1 MSDDPVL
8 KKIFNRFYPKSQT
21 TDEGRKLYK
30 LAWAIEI
37 LVVLAGLTTAL
48 VMTIS
53 PDPDTKV
60 DNAILVSIALV
71 FVIAAIAELTKIPL
85 ATAFYYAVRLNWK
98 ITFFIAL
105 MLVNFLTFETI
116 VNGLLRNYQISTA
129 PIKVLQYQ
137 LADLTNQRVNAD
149 IIIDN
154 KKKEVQKQID
164 QIKINK
170 TSALSDQT
178 NIMVEQA
185 SERESIA
192 MSSEG
197 GSVLKGLIES
207 KKNKEKKVSD
217 LDDKILNLS
226 TAECESTFLTQ
237 GACDK
242 QRDAQASLQSQ
253 VDKLNNEISQL
264 DQDIAKLTAKIEGSN
279 DTRLKEM
286 NNKYQIQKD
295 RLEAQIKSLDEQ
307 MEIQLARLAEL
318 DKGSIDR
325 IKNNKALEEKEREL
339 ILEINAKAIANP
351 FYSLANIL
359 KSKSDKTTDT
369 EISEPWFSFSWLN
382 FGDKSVEVVNTG
394 DPQNKGP
401 SQDAGTLA
409 LMTHQEDQF
418 YLITEKDLKFAFWLF
433 FGSMAIVISL
443 AGTLVAL
450 ASLHLQDPRM
460 QEDRKRA
467 KRIGA
472 TGKFFRS
479 LQYVFIAIRKRLMK
493 PKIVEIINEKE
504 VIVDKEVIKEVPV
517 DKIVFRD
524 VPREIIRRELVHVP
538 MYTNDK
544 DMLGTTTFKD
554 TDVTTEELDEAL
566 KEIRKKNKKQNN
578 KAVDKGEE

>member
-48 VMTIS
+48 VMTIN
-53 PDPDTKV
+53 PDPDTKI

-105 MLVNFLTFETI
+105 LLVNFLTFETI

-129 PIKVLQYQ
+129 PIKVLQYE
-137 LADLTNQRVNAD
+137 LAGLTNQRVNAD

-154 KKKEVQKQID
+154 KKREVQKQID
-164 QIKINK
+164 QIKANK
-170 TSALSDQT
+170 TSALNDQT
-178 NIMVEQA
+178 NIMVEQET
-185 SERESIA
+185 ERESMA

-226 TAECESTFLTQ
+226 IAECEATFFSQ
-237 GACDK
+237 GGCDK

-253 VDKLNNEISQL
+253 VIKLNNEISQL
-264 DQDIAKLTAKIEGSN
+264 DQKIGELTAKIEGSN
-279 DTRLKEM
+279 DIRLQAM

-295 RLEAQIKSLDEQ
+295 RLESQIKSLDAQ
-307 MEIQLARLAEL
+307 MDIQLARLAEL

-325 IKNNKALEEKEREL
+325 IKNNKELEEKERKL
-339 ILEINAKAIANP
+339 IDEINGKAIANP

-359 KSKSDKTTDT
+359 KSKTDDTTIN
-369 EISEPWFSFSWLN
+369 EVSEPWFSFSWLN
-382 FGDKSVEVVNTG
+382 FGDKSVEVVN
-394 DPQNKGP
+394 PPESESKRP

-460 QEDRKRA
+460 QEDRIRA
-467 KRIGA
+467 KRIGPA
-472 TGKFFRS
+472 GKFFRS
-479 LQYVFIAIRKRLMK
+479 LQYVFIAIRKRLIK
-493 PKIVEIINEKE
+493 PKILEIVNEKE
-504 VIVDKEVIKEVPV
+504 VIVEKEVIKEVPV

-524 VPREIIRRELVHVP
+524 IPKEIIRRELVHVP

-554 TDVTTEELDEAL
+554 TDVTTEELDQAL
-566 KEIRKKNKKQNN
+566 KEIRKKNKK
-578 KAVDKGEE
+578 KDKQDLTKDE

>member
-1 MSDDPVL
+1 M
-8 KKIFNRFYPKSQT
+8 
-21 TDEGRKLYK
+21 
-30 LAWAIEI
+30 
-37 LVVLAGLTTAL
+37 
-48 VMTIS
+48 
-53 PDPDTKV
+53 
-60 DNAILVSIALV
+60 
-71 FVIAAIAELTKIPL
+71 
-85 ATAFYYAVRLNWK
+85 
-98 ITFFIAL
+98 
-105 MLVNFLTFETI
+105 
-116 VNGLLRNYQISTA
+116 
-129 PIKVLQYQ
+129 
-137 LADLTNQRVNAD
+137 
-149 IIIDN
+149 
-154 KKKEVQKQID
+154 
-164 QIKINK
+164 
-170 TSALSDQT
+170 
-178 NIMVEQA
+178 
-185 SERESIA
+185 
-192 MSSEG
+192 
-197 GSVLKGLIES
+197 
-207 KKNKEKKVSD
+207 
-217 LDDKILNLS
+217 
-226 TAECESTFLTQ
+226 
-237 GACDK
+237 
-242 QRDAQASLQSQ
+242 
-253 VDKLNNEISQL
+253 
-264 DQDIAKLTAKIEGSN
+264 
-279 DTRLKEM
+279 
-286 NNKYQIQKD
+286 
-295 RLEAQIKSLDEQ
+295 
-307 MEIQLARLAEL
+307 
-318 DKGSIDR
+318 
-325 IKNNKALEEKEREL
+325 
-339 ILEINAKAIANP
+339 
-351 FYSLANIL
+351 
-359 KSKSDKTTDT
+359 
-369 EISEPWFSFSWLN
+369 FSFSWLN

>member
-1 MSDDPVL
+1 MSDDPIL

-60 DNAILVSIALV
+60 DNAILISIALV

-359 KSKSDKTTDT
+359 KSKSDKTTGT
-369 EISEPWFSFSWLN
+369 EVSEPWFSFSWLN

-493 PKIVEIINEKE
+493 PKIVKIINEKE

-554 TDVTTEELDEAL
+554 TDITTEELDEAL

-578 KAVDKGEE
+578 KAVDKDEE